1 MRGSPMKERKGI
13 MAILYKGDNPRRY
26 AVFERNEDWH
36 GFELLKGGVEEG
48 ETTKETALREV
59 MEEAGIELDDIT
71 ASDVEMTFVAPRRG
85 EDTKFDFD
93 IFYAKLSDDAEI
105 VISEEHIGVEFLEK
119 DEAIK
124 KLSFENLKKLLEKVD
139 DEIGQDN

>member
-1 MRGSPMKERKGI
+1 MREKKGI
-13 MAILYKGDNPRRY
+13 IAILYKGDKPRRY

-59 MEEAGIELDDIT
+59 MEESGIELDEIT
-71 ASDVEMTFVAPRRG
+71 ASNVEHSFVAPRKG
-85 EDTKFDFD
+85 EETKFVFD
-93 IFYAKLSDDAEI
+93 IFYAKLSDDAEL
-105 VISEEHIGVEFLEK
+105 VISEEHKGVEFLEK

-124 KLSFENLKKLLEKVD
+124 KLSFDDLKSLLDKVD